1 MAIVDK
7 NIILTLREEA
17 KKFGS
22 RIVLPE
28 GLEPRILRAAA
39 MANSLGIAKIVL
51 LGNEEAIK
59 DKSKEFS
66 LNLEGVKIVDYEN
79 DKNLEKYAE
88 AFYNLRK
95 HKGITPEDARKALR
109 NPVFFAAMMVREGHA
124 DGFVAGADFTT
135 RDVAKAA
142 IQCLGVSK
150 GIQTVSSAF
159 VILVPIDEV
168 KCRLFIFADCGIV
181 PEPTAR
187 QLVDIAKSASALLVD
202 LFNLTPRV
210 AMLSY
215 STKGSGRGVSV
226 DKVNEA
232 TKILKQEE
240 SSLVID
246 GELQADAAVEA
257 GVARIKSPDSP
268 IKGDANVLIFPNLD
282 SGNISYKLTQRL
294 AHADALGPL
303 LLGLNYP
310 ASDLSRGCSANDI
323 VDIITLTS
331 TRSRCQGS

>member
-1 MAIVDK
+1 MSIVDR
-7 NIILTLREEA
+7 NIILTLREKA
-17 KKFGS
+17 KKFGC

-39 MANSLGIAKIVL
+39 IVNNLNIAKVIL
-51 LGNEEAIK
+51 LGSVEAIRN
-59 DKSKEFS
+59 KSKQMS
-66 LNLEGVKIVDYEN
+66 LNIEGIEIIDYEN
-79 DKNLEKYAE
+79 DKNLEGYAE

-95 HKGITPEDARKALR
+95 HKGITLEDARKTLR
-109 NPVFFAAMMVREGHA
+109 NAVFFAAMMVREGHA

-159 VILVPIDEV
+159 VILVPIDEE
-168 KCRLFIFADCGIV
+168 KRRLFIFADCGIV
-181 PEPTAR
+181 PEPTTR
-187 QLVDIAKSASALLVD
+187 QLVDIAKSASTLLMD
-202 LFNLTPRV
+202 LFNITPRA

-215 STKGSGRGVSV
+215 STKGSGRGASV

-240 SSLVID
+240 PSLLVD
-246 GELQADAAVEA
+246 GELQTDAAVEA
-257 GVARIKSPDSP
+257 EVSRIKSPDSP

-310 ASDLSRGCSANDI
+310 ASDLSRGCSVNDI

-331 TRSRCQGS
+331 MRSRCQRS